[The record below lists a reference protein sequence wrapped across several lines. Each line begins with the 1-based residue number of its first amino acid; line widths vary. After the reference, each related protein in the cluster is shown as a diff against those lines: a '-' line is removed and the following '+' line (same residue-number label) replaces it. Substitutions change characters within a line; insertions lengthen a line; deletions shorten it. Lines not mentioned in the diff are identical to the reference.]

1 MKTCQRHQRH
11 QQRKWRKEKEK
22 EREREK
28 NAVARKEATTTP
40 RRIRLLHAD
49 ECRKRAKSRKAIKTG
64 RMRERERKEDKQLLH
79 ILYQPPLLITPSPPS
94 TSKKNQPILIF
105 KLSDNGVEP
114 GREDWEEEEEEEEA
128 GGWVGGS
135 CDHLV
140 SEGC

>member
-1 MKTCQRHQRH
+1 VKTCQRHQRH

-49 ECRKRAKSRKAIKTG
+49 ECRKRGKSRKAIKTG

-114 GREDWEEEEEEEEA
+114 GREDWEEEEEEA